1 MKGNILIVEDDSQ
14 IGDLIEFTLNNA
26 GYSTVKFDNANDA
39 LIYLNINKPDLIVL
53 DLMLPGLQGEDFIRF
68 VKNKEDLKKIPI
80 LIVTAKS
87 HDDLFA
93 KLLNEG
99 ADDFLVKPFSIKVLV
114 AKVNAIL
121 RRINKFPS
129 NKITVYGI
137 EMDLEGFEVYVDG
150 VPVELTKTEF
160 GILRM
165 FLENPNKVFTREEI
179 LFKVWGD
186 DADIGDRTVD
196 VHVSKL
202 RKKLMDKGNSI
213 KSIPRVG
220 YKFKL

>member
-1 MKGNILIVEDDSQ
+1 MRGNILIVEDDSH
-14 IGDLIEFTLNNA
+14 IADLIEFTLNNA

-39 LIYLNINKPDLIVL
+39 LIFLNTNKPDLIVL

-68 VKNKEDLKKIPI
+68 VKGREEFKNIPV

-87 HDDLFA
+87 HEDLFA

-99 ADDFLVKPFSIKVLV
+99 ADDFLVKPFSVKVLI
-114 AKVNAIL
+114 AKINAIL
-121 RRINKFPS
+121 RRFNRASS
-129 NKITVYGI
+129 NRIVVDGI

-150 VPVELTKTEF
+150 VPIELTKTEF

-186 DADIGDRTVD
+186 DTDIGDRTVD

-202 RKKLMDKGNSI
+202 RKKLMDKGKNI
-213 KSIPRVG
+213 KSVPKVG
-220 YKFKL
+220 YKFRP

>member
-160 GILRM
+160 EILRM

>member
-1 MKGNILIVEDDSQ
+1 MKGNILIIEDDSH
-14 IGDLIEFTLNNA
+14 IGDLIEFTLNNT

-39 LIYLNINKPDLIVL
+39 LIFLNTNKPDLIVL

-80 LIVTAKS
+80 LIVTAKT

-93 KLLNEG
+93 NLLNEG

-121 RRINKFPS
+121 RRINKLPS
-129 NKITVYGI
+129 NRIAAFGI
-137 EMDLEGFEVYVDG
+137 EMNLEGFEVYVDG

-160 GILRM
+160 EILRM

-179 LFKVWGD
+179 LFRVWGN

-202 RKKLMDKGNSI
+202 RKKLKDKSSTI

-220 YKFKL
+220 YKFKP